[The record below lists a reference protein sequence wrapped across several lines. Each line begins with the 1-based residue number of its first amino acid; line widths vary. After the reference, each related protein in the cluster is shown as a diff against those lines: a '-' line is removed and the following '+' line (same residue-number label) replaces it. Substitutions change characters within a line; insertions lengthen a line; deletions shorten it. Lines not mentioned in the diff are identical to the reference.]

1 MHTIAK
7 EMGVKMRSSKP
18 ILLIEDDRL
27 DAMMVARALD
37 ELKVTN
43 ELVHKTNGKEALDYL
58 TDEANKK
65 PCFIL
70 LDLNMPKTNGV
81 DFLRIAKADE
91 ALKRVP
97 IVVLTSSTEE
107 QDVIETFKLSVAGY
121 IVKPMDYVKFV
132 EAIRTLA
139 LYWTLSELPNGE

>member
-1 MHTIAK
+1 
-7 EMGVKMRSSKP
+7 MRSSKP
-18 ILLIEDDRL
+18 ILFVEDDRL

-58 TDEANKK
+58 TDEANKN
-65 PCFIL
+65 PCLIL

-91 ALKRVP
+91 TLKRIP

-121 IVKPMDYVKFV
+121 IVKPMDYIKFV

-139 LYWTLSELPNGE
+139 LYWTLSELPDGE

>member
-1 MHTIAK
+1 
-7 EMGVKMRSSKP
+7 MRSSKP

-37 ELKVTN
+37 ELKITN

-58 TDEANKK
+58 TDKANKK
-65 PCFIL
+65 PCLIL

-91 ALKRVP
+91 ALKRIP

-121 IVKPMDYVKFV
+121 IVKPMDYIKLV
-132 EAIRTLA
+132 EAIRTIA
-139 LYWTLSELPNGE
+139 LYWTLSELPDGE

>member
-1 MHTIAK
+1 
-7 EMGVKMRSSKP
+7 MRSSKP

-27 DAMMVARALD
+27 DALMVARALD

-65 PCFIL
+65 PCLIL

-81 DFLRIAKADE
+81 DFLRIAKADDV
-91 ALKRVP
+91 LKRIP

-121 IVKPMDYVKFV
+121 IVKPMDYIKFV

-139 LYWTLSELPNGE
+139 LYWTLSELPDGE

>member
-1 MHTIAK
+1 
-7 EMGVKMRSSKP
+7 MRSSKP

-65 PCFIL
+65 PCLIL

-91 ALKRVP
+91 ALKRIP

-107 QDVIETFKLSVAGY
+107 QDVLETFKLSVAGY
-121 IVKPMDYVKFV
+121 IVKPMDYIKFV

-139 LYWTLSELPNGE
+139 LYWTLSELPDGK

>member
-1 MHTIAK
+1 
-7 EMGVKMRSSKP
+7 MRSSKP

-58 TDEANKK
+58 TGEANKK
-65 PCFIL
+65 PCLIL

-91 ALKRVP
+91 TLKRIP

-121 IVKPMDYVKFV
+121 IVKPMDYIKFV

-139 LYWTLSELPNGE
+139 LYWTLSELPDGE

>member
-1 MHTIAK
+1 
-7 EMGVKMRSSKP
+7 MRSSKP

-58 TDEANKK
+58 TDDANKK
-65 PCFIL
+65 PCLVL

-91 ALKRVP
+91 ALKRIP

-121 IVKPMDYVKFV
+121 IVKPMDYIKFV

-139 LYWTLSELPNGE
+139 LYWTLSELPDGG